1 MLDAL
6 VVAVVLLFVLLG
18 FLRGI
23 LHGGLVLCALGVA
36 YLASGRLEAPFG
48 SLLLSLSQLRPAVAY
63 TLGRVL
69 GGVLVYASLR
79 VAVSVADRRIGRTRH
94 GVLQPWNRNL
104 GAVVGLVFG
113 AGLGLC
119 LLCLAGAAQGSYLRR
134 LVSPHNPADR
144 LLVTDSLRVV
154 SAARRDPEMLAE
166 LEQEDVFRRLAEHPT
181 VRAILEDEELMD
193 AIRRQDIVR
202 VARDEKIRSAG
213 REDTQASH
221 RPGAA
226 QAHLL
231 RADARGHQEGRRR
244 AARRRQRNRQGGAA
258 PSCRPLSRR
267 HPPAAAQRMPTFCR
281 TSCMVLSARSL
292 HTRAPCL
299 MTSST

>member
-119 LLCLAGAAQGSYLRR
+119 LLCLADALYKAFPESDTWLVRAAQGSYLRR

-154 SAARRDPEMLAE
+154 SAARRDPEKLAE

-202 VARDEKIRSAG
+202 VARDEKIRRLLTDPELRRLIFSEQMREAIRKAAG
-213 REDTQASH
+213 ELRE
-221 RPGAA
+221 
-226 QAHLL
+226 
-231 RADARGHQEGRRR
+231 EGN
-244 AARRRQRNRQGGAA
+244 ATDKAEQ
-258 PSCRPLSRR
+258 P
-267 HPPAAAQRMPTFCR
+267 PPAGP
-281 TSCMVLSARSL
+281 
-292 HTRAPCL
+292 
-299 MTSST
+299 